1 MNNTIPQ
8 VYNKS
13 TLLKE
18 YYMRTYKSDEL
29 GKEINDNIT
38 FVDLFECLDNYQ
50 DVYSLINVY
59 DSLVRERLFNK
70 LASMMCVDYKYIYN
84 QWIQSSN

>member
-8 VYNKS
+8 AYNKS

-18 YYMRTYKSDEL
+18 
-29 GKEINDNIT
+29 
-38 FVDLFECLDNYQ
+38 FECLDNYQ
-50 DVYSLINVY
+50 DVYSLINVH

-70 LASMMCVDYKYIYN
+70 LADIIRVNYNYIYN
-84 QWIQSSN
+84 QWLKSSN

>member
-8 VYNKS
+8 AYNKS

-18 YYMRTYKSDEL
+18 YYIQSYPSDKL
-29 GKEINDNIT
+29 GEDINKDIT

-50 DVYSLINVY
+50 DVYSLMNVY

-70 LASMMCVDYKYIYN
+70 LASMMCVDYNYIYN
-84 QWIQSSN
+84 QWIKSSN

>member
-8 VYNKS
+8 AYNKT
-13 TLLKE
+13 TLLRK
-18 YYMRTYKSDEL
+18 YYIQSYPSDKL
-29 GKEINDNIT
+29 GEDINKDIT
-38 FVDLFECLDNYQ
+38 FVNLFECLDNYQ

-59 DSLVRERLFNK
+59 DSLVRERLFDK
-70 LASMMCVDYKYIYN
+70 LADIIGVDYKYVYN